1 MSLKTTL
8 LSALALI
15 AFAGNSVLCRLALSN
30 GSIDPASFTGIRLA
44 SGAITL
50 LLLVWGIGLLKARHG
65 ADQQRAT
72 DQQSVN
78 KRANSSWMAA
88 LMLFAYAALFSFAY
102 TTLATGVG
110 ALILFGSVQISM
122 VCISLVQGNRMKLF
136 EWLGLLIACAGLVYL
151 VLPELSQP
159 SIMGF
164 IMMAMAGMA
173 WSMYTILGQGSQN
186 PLNDTSSNFIRSL
199 PLAIILLLIYAGQ
212 LSATPN
218 AWLLAISSGAIT
230 SGLGYAI
237 WYAALRDLTTS
248 QAGVMQ
254 LLVPVIAA
262 LGGVVFANELLSE
275 RLIISSMLTLG
286 GILIVLLAKKR
297 TG

>member
-44 SGAITL
+44 SGAIML
-50 LLLVWGIGLLKARHG
+50 LLLVWGIGLLKARH
-65 ADQQRAT
+65 AAA
-72 DQQSVN
+72 QQSVN
-78 KRANSSWMAA
+78 KRANLSSIAA

-136 EWLGLLIACAGLVYL
+136 EWLGLLIACVGLVYL
-151 VLPELSQP
+151 VLPELSEP
-159 SIMGF
+159 SIIGF

-212 LSATPN
+212 LSATPS

>member
-1 MSLKTTL
+1 M
-8 LSALALI
+8 
-15 AFAGNSVLCRLALSN
+15 
-30 GSIDPASFTGIRLA
+30 
-44 SGAITL
+44 L
-50 LLLVWGIGLLKARHG
+50 LLLVWGIGLLKARH
-65 ADQQRAT
+65 ADA
-72 DQQSVN
+72 QQSVK
-78 KRANSSWMAA
+78 KRANLSWMAA
-88 LMLFAYAALFSFAY
+88 LMLFAYAVLFSFAY

-151 VLPELSQP
+151 VLPELSEP

-173 WSMYTILGQGSQN
+173 WSMYTIIGQGSQN

-212 LSATPN
+212 LSATPS

-262 LGGVVFANELLSE
+262 LGGVVFANELLSK

>member
-8 LSALALI
+8 MSALALI
-15 AFAGNSVLCRLALSN
+15 AFAGNSVLCRLALSD
-30 GSIDPASFTGIRLA
+30 GSIDPASFTGIRLV

-50 LLLVWGIGLLKARHG
+50 LVLVWGVGLLKTRHG
-65 ADQQRAT
+65 ADKQPL
-72 DQQSVN
+72 VN
-78 KRANSSWMAA
+78 KRVSLSWLAP

-102 TTLATGVG
+102 TTPTTGVG
-110 ALILFGSVQISM
+110 ALILFGSVQITM
-122 VCISLVQGNRMKLF
+122 VCISIIQGSRLRLF
-136 EWLGLLIACAGLVYL
+136 EWLGLLVACAGLVYL
-151 VLPELSQP
+151 VLPELSEP
-159 SIMGF
+159 SLMGF

-186 PLNDTSSNFIRSL
+186 PLNDTASNFTRTI
-199 PLAIILLLIYAGQ
+199 PLAIILVLLYAGQ
-212 LSATPN
+212 PSATPSI
-218 AWLLAISSGAIT
+218 WLLAISSGAIT

-254 LLVPVIAA
+254 LLVPAIAA
-262 LGGVVFANELLSE
+262 LGGVVFANELLSG
-275 RLIISSMLTLG
+275 RLVIASMLTLG
-286 GILIVLLAKKR
+286 GILIVLLAKKK

>member
-44 SGAITL
+44 SGAIVL
-50 LLLVWGIGLLKARHG
+50 LLLVWGIGLLKARH
-65 ADQQRAT
+65 AAA
-72 DQQSVN
+72 QQSVK
-78 KRANSSWMAA
+78 KRANLSWMAA
-88 LMLFAYAALFSFAY
+88 LMLFAYAVLFSFAY

-122 VCISLVQGNRMKLF
+122 VCISLVQGNRLKLF

-151 VLPELSQP
+151 VLPELSEP

-212 LSATPN
+212 LSATPS

-262 LGGVVFANELLSE
+262 LGGVVFANELLSK

>member
-44 SGAITL
+44 SGAIML
-50 LLLVWGIGLLKARHG
+50 LLLVWGIGLLKARH
-65 ADQQRAT
+65 AAA
-72 DQQSVN
+72 QQSVK
-78 KRANSSWMAA
+78 KRANLSWMAA
-88 LMLFAYAALFSFAY
+88 LMLFAYAVLFSFAY

-122 VCISLVQGNRMKLF
+122 VCISLVQGNRLKLF

-151 VLPELSQP
+151 VLPELSEP

-212 LSATPN
+212 LSATPS

>member
-44 SGAITL
+44 SGAIVL
-50 LLLVWGIGLLKARHG
+50 LLLVWGIGLLKARH
-65 ADQQRAT
+65 AAA
-72 DQQSVN
+72 QQSVK
-78 KRANSSWMAA
+78 KRANLSWMAA
-88 LMLFAYAALFSFAY
+88 LMLFAYAVLFSFAY

-151 VLPELSQP
+151 VLPELSEP

-173 WSMYTILGQGSQN
+173 WSMYTIIGQGSQN

-212 LSATPN
+212 LSATPS